1 MSDDAVPVM
10 LIPSDFSQVGQWMYI
25 AVNHDLS
32 GRSIGKMRQV
42 GVRIQVELYEPMT
55 DVEIF
60 QIFGG
65 AGVLAT
71 ELVDDGKLLAEPAR
85 FLCKKFEILE
95 FSFCAAPAAAEPID
109 DLTIWRD
116 KSERLRQIVMSMPSG
131 PDRAAIAFAAGGLL
145 GLANRVADLE
155 KPVAVADAHAS
166 LFLRCAEFRKA
177 LDDATPASLL
187 FDEVNALEELLT
199 RLGFPSTVGP
209 PLKL

>member
-1 MSDDAVPVM
+1 MSDDAVPVL
-10 LIPSDFSQVGQWMYI
+10 LIPSDFSHGSWMYI

-32 GRSIGKMRQV
+32 GKSIGKMRQV
-42 GVRIQVELYEPMT
+42 GVRIQVELFEPLT
-55 DVEIF
+55 DVQIF

-65 AGVLAT
+65 AGILAT
-71 ELVDDGKLLAEPAR
+71 ELVDDGRPLAEPAR

-95 FSFCAAPAAAEPID
+95 FSFCSAPAAAEQID

-145 GLANRVADLE
+145 GLANRVAELE
-155 KPVAVADAHAS
+155 KPAPVADAHAS
-166 LFLRCAEFRKA
+166 LFLRCAEFRAK
-177 LDDATPASLL
+177 LDGTSKESEFY

-199 RLGFPSTVGP
+199 RLGFPSKT
-209 PLKL
+209 

>member
-1 MSDDAVPVM
+1 MTEEN
-10 LIPSDFSQVGQWMYI
+10 WMYI

-32 GRSIGKMRQV
+32 SRAIGKLRQV

-65 AGVLAT
+65 AGVMAT
-71 ELVDDGKLLAEPAR
+71 ELIDDGELLEPAR
-85 FLCKKFEILE
+85 FRCKKFEILE

-116 KSERLRQIVMSMPSG
+116 KSERLRQIVMNMPSG

-145 GLANRVADLE
+145 GLANRVAALE
-155 KPVAVADAHAS
+155 RPQPVEDPHVP
-166 LFLRCAEFRKA
+166 LFLRCAEMRKA
-177 LDDATPASLL
+177 LDDTSPASYL
-187 FDEVNALEELLT
+187 FDESNALDELLT
-199 RLGFPSTVGP
+199 RLGFPSANGP

>member
-1 MSDDAVPVM
+1 MTEEN
-10 LIPSDFSQVGQWMYI
+10 WMYI

-32 GRSIGKMRQV
+32 SRAIGKLRQV
-42 GVRIQVELYEPMT
+42 GMRILVELYEPMT

-65 AGVLAT
+65 AGVMAT
-71 ELVDDGKLLAEPAR
+71 ELIDDGELPEPAR
-85 FLCKKFEILE
+85 FRCKKFEILE

-145 GLANRVADLE
+145 GLANRVAALE
-155 KPVAVADAHAS
+155 RPAPVEDSHAP
-166 LFLRCAEFRKA
+166 LFLRCAEMRKELTEDPSA
-177 LDDATPASLL
+177 DSRIHNDLD
-187 FDEVNALEELLT
+187 ELLT
-199 RLGFPSTVGP
+199 RLGFPAT
-209 PLKL
+209 